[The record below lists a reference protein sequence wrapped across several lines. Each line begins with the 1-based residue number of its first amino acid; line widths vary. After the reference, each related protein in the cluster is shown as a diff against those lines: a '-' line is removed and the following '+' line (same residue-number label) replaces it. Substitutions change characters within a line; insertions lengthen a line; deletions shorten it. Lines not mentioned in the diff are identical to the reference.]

1 MKFPFSSYSVS
12 IGLVRW
18 KRNICPFELIATPA
32 ASPATIPLGNLKKFA
47 TTRYGSSGTAWNG
60 VVFDDGDSIGVDCA
74 PARHATSVRQART
87 TFMDLFILFK
97 RRSRPK
103 IDQSQG
109 HVSVE

>member
-1 MKFPFSSYSVS
+1 MKFPFSSYSVG

-60 VVFDDGDSIGVDCA
+60 VVFTDGESVCVDCA
-74 PARHATSVRQART
+74 PARDARSVKQART
-87 TFMDLFILFK
+87 TLMNLFIWFK
-97 RRSRPK
+97 RRSTKDKSKP
-103 IDQSQG
+103 G
-109 HVSVE
+109 HDSLE